1 MKILV
6 TGGAGYV
13 GTELVKALAADSRIT
28 EIIIFDNLYKDQYS
42 FFLGHTFEGAA
53 RIRFVNGDLLDS
65 RNLRKQL
72 DGVEVVYHLAAKVTT
87 PFANRDP
94 HFFEQVNNW
103 GTAELVYAIEESD
116 SVKQFVY
123 TSSTSVYGSSK
134 KLVTEDSEVNPRT
147 FYGISKMRGEE
158 HVQRL
163 LPKVKTHILR
173 LGNVYGYSRSMRFDA
188 VINRFMFDAHF
199 NNRIQIHGSGKQ
211 HRAFIHVDVIARLLS
226 DLLDS
231 EAPGGIYNVVDR
243 NISVLDIV
251 DALKEIYKNMEYIF
265 INQHLDLRE
274 LKVDPASALRE
285 YHDYKNTRG
294 LQEELEDFNSRYSF

>member
-6 TGGAGYV
+6 TGGAGYI
-13 GTELVKALAADSRIT
+13 GTELVKVLSADSRIT
-28 EIIIFDNLYKDQYS
+28 EIIVFDNLYKDQYS
-42 FFLGHTFEGAA
+42 FFLGHTFDGPQ

-65 RNLRKQL
+65 RSLRKQL

-103 GTAELVYAIEESD
+103 GTAELVYAVEESKT
-116 SVKQFVY
+116 VKQFIY
-123 TSSTSVYGSSK
+123 LSSTSVYGSSK
-134 KLVTEDSEVNPRT
+134 KLVTEESEVNPRT

-163 LPKVKTHILR
+163 LSKVQTHILR

-211 HRAFIHVDVIARLLS
+211 HRAFIHVDVIARLLGE
-226 DLLDS
+226 LLES
-231 EAPGGIYNVVDR
+231 KAPGGIYNVVDR
-243 NISVLDIV
+243 NITVLDIV

-274 LKVDPASALRE
+274 LKVDPASALRQF
-285 YHDYKNTRG
+285 HDYNNPRG